1 MELFHLSMPSWVIF
15 DNSNS
20 KISGTAPLVAQTT
33 NYTFYIKSTWTDSFL
48 INVQKSITIQVVNVE
63 VTEVEIPATV
73 AGAVAVASTQAA
85 LAVGTSFTLVSSS
98 LSKSSPTAVW
108 SLINQLQMITLLM
121 LIDSS
126 TPEDFTDYQ
135 EGVSFVNFN
144 FDFLP
149 SKNVPYVNW
158 PSDALDVELN
168 DRKLNASG
176 LVSRST
182 FVNLFSTI
190 IVLLIILLIHTVFLL
205 LPFHEP
211 TPIRRTSKIYKCVA
225 VVRTKVLKFFK
236 YSLYIRLGLE
246 CHQLLL
252 LSSTV
257 ELQFLDFSEFSSVI
271 SLILAAFGLILG
283 IGLAGIAVIVFIKER
298 RNHNP
303 DRKFILMEMIADI
316 KDTKWARLYTSMLLG
331 RRTIFI
337 LVIIFIT
344 GEIHRT
350 VIYLFLAG
358 IQLFYF
364 LFIVS
369 LHCFN
374 LFRSSY
380 AHSVKSSRT

>member
-1 MELFHLSMPSWVIF
+1 MPSWVIF

-20 KISGTAPLVAQTT
+20 KISGTAPLVSQTT

-225 VVRTKVLKFFK
+225 VVRTKVLNFFK

>member
-1 MELFHLSMPSWVIF
+1 MPSWATF
-15 DNSNS
+15 DSIAL

-33 NYTFYIKSTWTDSFL
+33 NYTFYIKSTWTEGFL
-48 INVQKSITIQVVNVE
+48 INVQKSITIQVVNL
-63 VTEVEIPATV
+63 EIPATT

-85 LAVGTSFTLVSSS
+85 LAVGTGFTLISSS
-98 LSKSSPTAVW
+98 ISKSSPTAVW

-121 LIDSS
+121 LIDTS
-126 TPEDFTDYQ
+126 TPEDFIDYL
-135 EGVSFVNFN
+135 EGISFVNFN
-144 FDFLP
+144 FDFFP
-149 SKNVPYVNW
+149 SRNVPYVNW
-158 PSDALDVELN
+158 PSDELDVELD

-211 TPIRRTSKIYKCVA
+211 TPLRYTSKIYKFVA
-225 VVRTKVLKFFK
+225 VVRTKVLQFLK
-236 YSLYIRLGLE
+236 YSLYVRLGLE

-271 SLILAAFGLILG
+271 SLIFSAFGLLLAT
-283 IGLAGIAVIVFIKER
+283 GLAVIAVIVFIKET
-298 RNHNP
+298 RNHIP
-303 DRKFILMEMIADI
+303 DRKFIFMEMLADI

-331 RRTIFI
+331 RRTLFI
-337 LVIIFIT
+337 CIIIFIT
-344 GEIHRT
+344 GELHRSI
-350 VIYLFLAG
+350 VYLFLAL

-364 LFIVS
+364 LFIVN
-369 LHCFN
+369 LHWFN
-374 LFRSSY
+374 HFRSSH
-380 AHSVKSSRT
+380 AHSVKPNRT